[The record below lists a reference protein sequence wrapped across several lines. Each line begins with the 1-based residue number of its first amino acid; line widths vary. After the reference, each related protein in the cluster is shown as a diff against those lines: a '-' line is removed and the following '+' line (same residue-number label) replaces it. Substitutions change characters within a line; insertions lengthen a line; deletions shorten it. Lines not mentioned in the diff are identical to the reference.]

1 MRVGERIRA
10 RRNELGITA
19 EQLASKL
26 NVHHSTIYRWENGGI
41 EKVDAGMLMLIAD
54 ELHTTPTALMGME
67 EEKQSEEAAAPKT
80 QEARIISE
88 GVDRLPPKARKNALE
103 FYNTLFKMLENEF
116 REDDENET

>member
-1 MRVGERIRA
+1 
-10 RRNELGITA
+10 
-19 EQLASKL
+19 
-26 NVHHSTIYRWENGGI
+26 
-41 EKVDAGMLMLIAD
+41 MLMLIAD